1 MKSPQTRDTTKFKAV
16 EEQEVD
22 ILIKMV
28 ESRWD
33 LPKNKWVKVKKE
45 EIIIPQSSNQQL

>member
-1 MKSPQTRDTTKFKAV
+1 MSPKRRRVKPTKRRTREFIPKVATMKSPQTRDTTKFKAV

-28 ESRWD
+28 ESR
-33 LPKNKWVKVKKE
+33 
-45 EIIIPQSSNQQL
+45 